1 MAYALAF
8 PAIARTSAW
17 VGPAHS
23 GAQEALVDA
32 VGRAV
37 DAGDGDVLV
46 LVPRESAVATMRA
59 KLAQRLGDAARGVR
73 VSTLRAEEL
82 AVLGTPVAR
91 AALGRGTHLL
101 ADYERTFFLEDMKV
115 TGIKSRRLR
124 EMLKFFSRSITELAD
139 RDPDWLITVE
149 EREAHAFA
157 QDVLRFMGSIH
168 PVEVSNAAATVLEAN
183 PELRA
188 QASAAHVF
196 VSHYETAN
204 RASQLFCHLIARD
217 ELGICFDEHG
227 SIEAEDPYPYAA
239 GLDEF
244 LAAHRDAHVQ
254 RFEDAKQNPRV
265 ARAVRHVLAQPCMGD
280 EPPAPAAEDAG
291 ATHRSET
298 DRAPLSAADLPVV
311 RADNED
317 SACCTQLVAAGPR
330 EEFAEAARFVA
341 GKVAS
346 GTRPEDVFVAVPN
359 RTWGRFV
366 TRALQQEDV
375 PANYVGAAQALRGDV
390 RSLDA
395 SRALQFA
402 CGLALAA
409 DPTDACA
416 WRCWC
421 GFGDYLGASAG
432 MHDLRVWAG
441 DAGLSL
447 SEALQAL
454 DAGKA
459 PHVVGADGIRARY
472 RAGRA
477 LVEAC
482 EGRSGESLLAAVCGE
497 LELDEAP
504 GAVRALIGAI
514 SPTDT
519 ATDLAERLYAAL
531 CSPAFAPGTVHVG
544 AWTAAAGQEP
554 RVMVIAGFMN
564 GFTPPRAYFDL
575 SQMEP
580 AERERT
586 WRSFVEGLY
595 ALATCTRDEIACS
608 TFEQAPLEDAERL
621 NLKVKRV
628 KLVDGLRTCVLEPS
642 IGIHV
647 LEGE

>member
-1 MAYALAF
+1 MAYALDF

-23 GAQEALVDA
+23 GAHEALFDA
-32 VGRAV
+32 VDRAV
-37 DAGDGDVLV
+37 RADDGDVLV
-46 LVPRESAVATMRA
+46 LVPRASAVATMRA

-73 VSTLRAEEL
+73 VSTPRAEEL
-82 AVLGTPVAR
+82 AVLGTPAAR
-91 AALGRGTHLL
+91 EALGRGTHLL
-101 ADYERTFFLEDMKV
+101 ADFERTFFLEDMKV

-139 RDPDWLITVE
+139 RDPGWLITVE
-149 EREAHAFA
+149 ERETHAFA

-168 PVEVSNAAATVLEAN
+168 PVEMSNAAATALEAN

-188 QASAAHVF
+188 QAGATHVF
-196 VSHYETAN
+196 VSHYEAAN
-204 RASQLFCHLIARD
+204 RASQLFCHLIARA

-227 SIEAEDPYPYAA
+227 AIEAEDPYPYAA
-239 GLDEF
+239 GLNEF
-244 LAAHRDAHVQ
+244 RAAHPDAHVQ
-254 RFEDAKQNPRV
+254 RFEDAKQDPRV
-265 ARAVRHVLAQPCMGD
+265 ARVVRHLLAQPCMRD
-280 EPPAPAAEDAG
+280 EAAAPAAEDAG
-291 ATHRSET
+291 AAYRSET
-298 DRAPLSAADLPVV
+298 DRAPLSADDLPIV
-311 RADNED
+311 RASSED
-317 SACCTQLVAAGPR
+317 GTCCTRLVAAGPR
-330 EEFAEAARFVA
+330 EEFTEAARFVA

-375 PANYVGAAQALRGDV
+375 PASYVGAAQALRGDV

-432 MHDLRVWAG
+432 MHDLRIWAG
-441 DAGLSL
+441 DAGISL
-447 SEALQAL
+447 PCALGAL
-454 DAGKA
+454 DAGEA
-459 PHVVGADGIRARY
+459 PHVVGADGICARY

-477 LVEAC
+477 LTEAC
-482 EGRSGESLLAAVCGE
+482 KGRAGEDLLAAVSKEVG
-497 LELDEAP
+497 LDKVP
-504 GAVRALIGAI
+504 DTVRTLIGTAGAA
-514 SPTDT
+514 DT
-519 ATDLAERLYAAL
+519 ARDLVERLHAAL
-531 CSPAFAPGTVHVG
+531 YSPAFASGAVRVG
-544 AWTAAAGQEP
+544 AWTAAAGQDP
-554 RVMVIAGFMN
+554 RGMVICGFMN

-595 ALATCTRDEIACS
+595 ALTACTRDEIACS

-628 KLVDGLRTCVLEPS
+628 KLVDGVRTCVLEPS
-642 IGIHV
+642 LSLAA

>member
-1 MAYALAF
+1 MAYALDF

-23 GAQEALVDA
+23 GAHKALFDA
-32 VGRAV
+32 VDRAV
-37 DAGDGDVLV
+37 RADDGDVLV
-46 LVPRESAVATMRA
+46 LVPRASAVATMRS
-59 KLAQRLGDAARGVR
+59 KLTQRLGDAARSVR
-73 VSTLRAEEL
+73 VSTPRAEEL
-82 AVLGTPVAR
+82 AVLGTPAAR
-91 AALGRGTHLL
+91 EALGRGTHLL
-101 ADYERTFFLEDMKV
+101 ADFERTFFLEDMKV

-139 RDPDWLITVE
+139 RDPGWLITVE
-149 EREAHAFA
+149 ERETHAFA

-188 QASAAHVF
+188 QAGAAHVF
-196 VSHYETAN
+196 VSHYEAAN

-217 ELGICFDEHG
+217 ELGICFDERG
-227 SIEAEDPYPYAA
+227 AIEAEDPYPYVA

-244 LAAHRDAHVQ
+244 RAAHPDAHVQ
-254 RFEDAKQNPRV
+254 RFEDAKQDPRV
-265 ARAVRHVLAQPCMGD
+265 ARAVRHLLAQPCMHD
-280 EPPAPAAEDAG
+280 EAAAAENADAMYQ
-291 ATHRSET
+291 SET
-298 DRAPLSAADLPVV
+298 DRAPIATDDLPIV
-311 RADNED
+311 RAGDED
-317 SACCTQLVAAGPR
+317 GACCTRLVAAGPR
-330 EEFAEAARFVA
+330 EEFVQAARFVA

-366 TRALQQEDV
+366 TRALQHEGV
-375 PANYVGAAQALRGDV
+375 PASYVGAAQALRGDV
-390 RSLDA
+390 RNLDA

-441 DAGLSL
+441 DAGRSL
-447 SEALQAL
+447 PEALEAL
-454 DAGKA
+454 DAGEA
-459 PHVVGADGIRARY
+459 PHVVGAAGIRARY

-482 EGRSGESLLAAVCGE
+482 KGRAGEDVLAALIKE
-497 LELDEAP
+497 IELDEVP
-504 GAVRALIGAI
+504 SIVRALIGAAGA
-514 SPTDT
+514 TDT
-519 ATDLAERLYAAL
+519 ARDLAQRLYAAL
-531 CSPAFAPGTVHVG
+531 YRPAFASGAVRVG
-544 AWTAAAGQEP
+544 AWTAVVGQDP
-554 RVMVIAGFMN
+554 RVMVICGFMN

-595 ALATCTRDEIACS
+595 ALAACTRGEIACS

-628 KLVDGLRTCVLEPS
+628 KLVDGVRTCVLEPS
-642 IGIHV
+642 LGLAA

>member
-1 MAYALAF
+1 MAYALDF

-23 GAQEALVDA
+23 GAHEALL
-32 VGRAV
+32 GAV
-37 DAGDGDVLV
+37 DRVMRAEDGDVLV
-46 LVPRESAVATMRA
+46 LVPRASAVATMRA
-59 KLAQRLGDAARGVR
+59 KLTQRLGDAARDVR
-73 VSTLRAEEL
+73 VSTPRAEEL
-82 AVLGTPVAR
+82 AVLGTPAAR
-91 AALGRGTHLL
+91 EALGRGTHLL
-101 ADYERTFFLEDMKV
+101 ADFERTFFLEDMKV

-149 EREAHAFA
+149 ERETHAFA

-196 VSHYETAN
+196 VSHYEAAN
-204 RASQLFCHLIARD
+204 RASQFFCQLIARD
-217 ELGICFDEHG
+217 ELGICFDLHG
-227 SIEAEDPYPYAA
+227 SVEAEDPYPYAD
-239 GLDEF
+239 GFDEF
-244 LAAHRDAHVQ
+244 RAAHPNAHVQ
-254 RFEDAKQNPRV
+254 RFEDAKQDPRV
-265 ARAVRHVLAQPCMGD
+265 ARAVRHLLAQPCMRSEGVD
-280 EPPAPAAEDAG
+280 PTAEDAG
-291 ATHRSET
+291 ATYRSET
-298 DRAPLSAADLPVV
+298 DRAPLSADDLPIV
-311 RADNED
+311 RAGDED
-317 SACCTQLVAAGPR
+317 GVCCTRLVAAGPR
-330 EEFAEAARFVA
+330 EEFAQAARFVA

-366 TRALQQEDV
+366 TRALQQEGV
-375 PANYVGAAQALRGDV
+375 PASYVGARQALRGDV

-409 DPTDACA
+409 DPNDACA

-441 DAGLSL
+441 DAGRSL
-447 SEALQAL
+447 PEALEAL
-454 DAGKA
+454 DAGEA
-459 PHVVGADGIRARY
+459 PHVVGADGIRTRY

-482 EGRSGESLLAAVCGE
+482 KGRTGEDVLAALVKEVG
-497 LELDEAP
+497 LDEVP
-504 GAVRALIGAI
+504 GTVRALIGPAGAA
-514 SPTDT
+514 DT
-519 ATDLAERLYAAL
+519 ARDLAQRLYAAL
-531 CSPAFAPGTVHVG
+531 YCPAFGSGAVRVG
-544 AWTAAAGQEP
+544 AWAAVVGQDP
-554 RVMVIAGFMN
+554 RVMVICGFMN

-595 ALATCTRDEIACS
+595 ALAACTRDEIACS

-621 NLKVKRV
+621 NLKAKRV
-628 KLVDGLRTCVLEPS
+628 KLVDGVRTCVLEPS
-642 IGIHV
+642 LGLTA
-647 LEGE
+647 LEGK